1 MASLVRLVALA
12 ASVAVSSALTIAEI
26 NGNKFLSPYNG
37 QTVTNVTGIV
47 TAKGPDGIWIR
58 SIKADRDAATSESL
72 YVFGAKFATSNNITV
87 GDAISVGGKVSEY
100 RSSKDY
106 VYLTEL
112 ASPTLEEK
120 LSSGNKVKALVIGKD
135 TTDPP
140 TQQFSSLD
148 GGDVFA
154 VPNNV
159 SLISVANP
167 VLQPKK
173 YGMDFWE
180 SLSGE
185 LVTVR
190 KPTTINKP
198 NTYGDTW
205 VIGDWKVTGSND
217 RGGLTQDGTDANP
230 ETILI
235 GSPLDGT
242 SNPSTTKLG
251 DSLEEITGIVT
262 QAFGF
267 YRILP
272 TTALKV
278 KKSQKPAL
286 PSATKLK
293 STGKCSGLTFGAY
306 NIENLSPSSAHLPA
320 IAVHIV
326 DYLRAPDFLFL
337 QEVQDDNGATNDAV
351 VSANLTLSTL
361 AAAIASIGGPQ
372 YAFADI
378 DPVDDQDGGAPGGN
392 IRTAYFYKPS
402 LVRLYKPNAGG
413 SLDANAVLPGPRLKF
428 NPGRIDPTN
437 EAWTASR
444 KPLAAQWE
452 ILGKKGKVEGD
463 FFTVNVHFGSKG
475 GSSGIHGD
483 ARPPVNGGVEDR
495 QAQAEITA
503 TFVKVRLFILPRHNY
518 ENETDDPQSILAQ
531 DKRARVITAG
541 DFNEFISVAPLRSYA
556 SISGLSDLDAVA
568 GIDAKERYTY
578 LFDMQAQQLDHMFV
592 SDALRKGASYEHVHV
607 NTWVDSA
614 AQVSDHDPS
623 VAKLDVCS

>member
-1 MASLVRLVALA
+1 MASLVRIFGLA

-26 NGNKFLSPYNG
+26 NGNKFLSPYSG
-37 QTVTNVTGIV
+37 QTVSNVTGVV

-58 SIKADRDAATSESL
+58 STTPDREASTSESI
-72 YVFGAKFATSNNITV
+72 YVFGSSFATTNNLTV
-87 GDAISVGGKVSEY
+87 GDAISIGGKVQEY
-100 RSSKDY
+100 RSSKAY
-106 VYLTEL
+106 VYLTEIS
-112 ASPTLEEK
+112 SPMLEEK
-120 LSSGNKVKALVIGKD
+120 LSAGNKVKPLVIGKD
-135 TTDPP
+135 TTNPP

-167 VLQPKK
+167 VLEPTNF
-173 YGMDFWE
+173 GMDFWE

-190 KPTTINKP
+190 KPTAINKP
-198 NTYGDTW
+198 NNFGDTC
-205 VIGDWKVTGSND
+205 VIGDWKVTGENGRD
-217 RGGLTQDGTDANP
+217 GVTQTPKDANP
-230 ETILI
+230 ETIII
-235 GSPLDGT
+235 GSPLDGS
-242 SNPSTTKLG
+242 SNPTTTVLG
-251 DSLEEITGIVT
+251 DELEEITGVIT

-272 TTALKV
+272 TTAIKV
-278 KKSQKPAL
+278 KKSVKPAL

-293 STGKCSGLTFGAY
+293 SDGKCDGITFGAY
-306 NIENLSPSSAHLPA
+306 NVENLAPTSSHLAA
-320 IAVHIV
+320 IAAHIV
-326 DYLRAPDFLFL
+326 DYLKSPDLIFL
-337 QEVQDDNGATNDAV
+337 QEVQDDNGPTNDAI

-361 AAAIASIGGPQ
+361 SAAIADIGGPQ
-372 YAFADI
+372 YAFTDI

-402 LVRLYKPNAGG
+402 LIRLYKPNPGG
-413 SLDANAVLPGPRLKF
+413 SLDANEVLAGPTLKY

-452 ILGKKGKVEGD
+452 VLGKKGKSDGT

-475 GSSGIHGD
+475 GSSSIQGD

-495 QAQAEITA
+495 QAQAELTA
-503 TFVKVRLFILPRHNY
+503 NFVK
-518 ENETDDPQSILAQ
+518 SIFAQ
-531 DKRARVITAG
+531 DKNAHVITAG
-541 DFNEFISVAPLRSYA
+541 DFNEFATVAPLQSYV
-556 SISGLSDLDAVA
+556 SISGLNDLDAVV
-568 GIDAKERYTY
+568 GIKPVERYTY
-578 LFDMQAQQLDHMFV
+578 LFDMNAQQLDHMFI
-592 SDALRKGASYEHVHV
+592 SNSLKKHAKYEHIHV
-607 NTWVDSA
+607 NTWVGA
-614 AQVSDHDPS
+614 AQISDHDPS

>member
-1 MASLVRLVALA
+1 MRPSEGSAEHIGLATMPSLVRLVGLA

-37 QTVTNVTGIV
+37 QTVANVTGIV
-47 TAKGPDGIWIR
+47 TAKGPGGIWIR
-58 SIKADRDAATSESL
+58 STKPDRDASTSESL
-72 YVFGAKFATSNNITV
+72 YVFDAKFATANNLTV
-87 GDAISVGGKVSEY
+87 GDAISVGGKVTEY

-112 ASPTLEEK
+112 ASPTLEGK
-120 LSSGNKVKALVIGKD
+120 LSPGNKVKALVIGKD
-135 TTDPP
+135 TFDPP

-190 KPTTINKP
+190 KPTAVNKP
-198 NTYGDTW
+198 NNFGDTW
-205 VIGDWKVTGSND
+205 VIGDWKVTGRNGRD
-217 RGGLTQDGTDANP
+217 GLTQDGNDANP

-242 SNPSTTKLG
+242 SNPTTTKLG
-251 DSLEEITGIVT
+251 DDLDEITGIVT

-293 STGKCSGLTFGAY
+293 SDGKCSGLTFGAY
-306 NIENLSPSSAHLPA
+306 NVENLSPNSTHLPA
-320 IAVHIV
+320 IAAHIV
-326 DYLRAPDFLFL
+326 DYLRSPDLVFL
-337 QEVQDDNGATNDAV
+337 QEVQDDNGAKNDAV

-361 AAAIASIGGPQ
+361 AAAIASIGGPL
-372 YAFADI
+372 YAFADV
-378 DPVDDQDGGAPGGN
+378 DPVDDKDGGAPGGN
-392 IRTAYFYKPS
+392 IRTSYFYKPS

-413 SLDANAVLPGPRLKF
+413 PLDANAVLPGPTLKY

-444 KPLAAQWE
+444 KPLVAQWE
-452 ILGKKGKVEGD
+452 VLGKKGKSEGS

-475 GSSGIHGD
+475 GSSSLQGD
-483 ARPPVNGGVEDR
+483 ARPPVNGGVDDR
-495 QAQAEITA
+495 QAQAELTA
-503 TFVKVRLFILPRHNY
+503 EFVKV
-518 ENETDDPQSILAQ
+518 
-531 DKRARVITAG
+531 
-541 DFNEFISVAPLRSYA
+541 
-556 SISGLSDLDAVA
+556 
-568 GIDAKERYTY
+568 
-578 LFDMQAQQLDHMFV
+578 
-592 SDALRKGASYEHVHV
+592 
-607 NTWVDSA
+607 
-614 AQVSDHDPS
+614 
-623 VAKLDVCS
+623 C

>member
-1 MASLVRLVALA
+1 MATLVRLVGLA
-12 ASVAVSSALTIAEI
+12 ASVAVSTALTIAEI

-37 QTVTNVTGIV
+37 QTVANVTGIV

-58 SIKADRDAATSESL
+58 STQPDRDARTSESL
-72 YVFGAKFATSNNITV
+72 YVFGAKFATANNITV

-100 RSSKDY
+100 RSSKAY

-120 LSSGNKVKALVIGKD
+120 LSSGNQVKALVIGKD

-190 KPTTINKP
+190 KPTAINKP
-198 NTYGDTW
+198 NNFGDTW
-205 VIGDWKVTGSND
+205 VIGDWKVTGRNGRD
-217 RGGLTQDGTDANP
+217 GLTQDGKDANP
-230 ETILI
+230 ETIII

-278 KKSQKPAL
+278 KKSQNPAL
-286 PSATKLK
+286 PSATKLQ
-293 STGKCSGLTFGAY
+293 SDGQCSGLTFGAY
-306 NIENLSPSSAHLPA
+306 NVENLSPNSTHLPA
-320 IAVHIV
+320 IAAHIV
-326 DYLRAPDFLFL
+326 DYLRSPDLVFL
-337 QEVQDDNGATNDAV
+337 QEVQDDNGPINDAV

-372 YAFADI
+372 YAFTDV
-378 DPVDDQDGGAPGGN
+378 DPVDDKDGGAPGGN

-402 LVRLYKPNAGG
+402 LIRLFKPNAGG
-413 SLDANAVLPGPRLKF
+413 SLDANAVLPGPSLKF

-444 KPLAAQWE
+444 KPLVAQWE
-452 ILGKKGKVEGD
+452 VLGKKGKSEGV

-475 GSSGIHGD
+475 GSSSIQGD

-495 QAQAEITA
+495 QAQAELTA
-503 TFVKVRLFILPRHNY
+503 NFIK
-518 ENETDDPQSILAQ
+518 SIFAQ
-531 DKRARVITAG
+531 DKHARVITAG
-541 DFNEFISVAPLRSYA
+541 DFNEFISVAPLQTFVD
-556 SISGLSDLDAVA
+556 ISGLNDLDAVA
-568 GIDAKERYTY
+568 GIKPSERYTY

-592 SDALRKGASYEHVHV
+592 SDSLKKKAKYEHVHI
-607 NTWVDSA
+607 NTWVDKA
-614 AQVSDHDPS
+614 AQISDHDPS

>member
-1 MASLVRLVALA
+1 MASLVRMVGLA
-12 ASVAVSSALTIAEI
+12 ASVAVSSALTIAEV

-37 QTVTNVTGIV
+37 QTVANVTGVV
-47 TAKGPDGIWIR
+47 TAKGPDGFWIR
-58 SIKADRDAATSESL
+58 STTPDRDARTSESL
-72 YVFGAKFATSNNITV
+72 YVYGAKFATANNITV
-87 GDAISVGGKVSEY
+87 GDAISVGGNVSEY

-120 LSSGNKVKALVIGKD
+120 LSFGNKVKALVIGKD
-135 TTDPP
+135 TTGPP

-159 SLISVANP
+159 SLVSVANP

-190 KPTTINKP
+190 KPTAINKP
-198 NTYGDTW
+198 NNFGDTW
-205 VIGDWKVTGSND
+205 VIGDWKVTGRNGRD
-217 RGGLTQDGTDANP
+217 GLTQNGDDANP
-230 ETILI
+230 ETIII

-242 SNPSTTKLG
+242 ANPSTTKLG
-251 DSLEEITGIVT
+251 DSLDEITGIVT

-286 PSATKLK
+286 PAATKLT
-293 STGKCSGLTFGAY
+293 SDGKCSGLTFGSY
-306 NIENLSPSSAHLPA
+306 NVENLSPNSTHLPA
-320 IAVHIV
+320 IAAHLV
-326 DYLRAPDFLFL
+326 DSLRSPDLVFL
-337 QEVQDDNGATNDAV
+337 QEVQDDNGPTDDAV

-361 AAAIASIGGPQ
+361 AAAIAAIGGPQ
-372 YAFADI
+372 YAFADV
-378 DPVDDQDGGAPGGN
+378 DPVDNQDGGAPGGN
-392 IRTAYFYKPS
+392 IRTAYLYKPA
-402 LVRLYKPNAGG
+402 LIRLHKPNAGG
-413 SLDANAVLPGPRLKF
+413 PLDATAVLPGSSLTF
-428 NPGRIDPTN
+428 NPGRIDPAN
-437 EAWTASR
+437 AAWTASR
-444 KPLAAQWE
+444 KPLVAQWE
-452 ILGKKGKVEGD
+452 VLGRKGGSEGT

-475 GSSGIHGD
+475 GSSSLQGD
-483 ARPPVNGGVEDR
+483 ARPPVNGGVNNR
-495 QAQAEITA
+495 QAQAELTA
-503 TFVKVRLFILPRHNY
+503 SFVKSL
-518 ENETDDPQSILAQ
+518 LAR
-531 DKRARVITAG
+531 DAHAHIITAG
-541 DFNEFISVAPLRSYA
+541 DFNEFISVAPLRAYVSL
-556 SISGLSDLDAVA
+556 SGLHDLDAVA
-568 GIDAKERYTY
+568 GIGPAERYTY
-578 LFDMQAQQLDHMFV
+578 LFDMQAQQLDHVFV
-592 SDALRKGASYEHVHV
+592 SDALKRKKAAYEHVHV
-607 NTWVDSA
+607 NTWVDRA

>member
-1 MASLVRLVALA
+1 MASLIRLVGLA

-37 QTVTNVTGIV
+37 QTVSNITGVV

-58 SIKADRDAATSESL
+58 STDPDRDARTSESL
-72 YVFGAKFATSNNITV
+72 YVFGAKFASANNLTI

-100 RSSKDY
+100 RSNKDY

-112 ASPTLEEK
+112 SNPTLEKK
-120 LSSGNKVKALVIGKD
+120 LSSGNKVNALIIGKD

-154 VPNNV
+154 VPNNLSLV
-159 SLISVANP
+159 SAVNP
-167 VLQPKK
+167 VLEPKK
-173 YGMDFWE
+173 YGLDFWE

-190 KPTTINKP
+190 KPTAVNKP
-198 NTYGDTW
+198 NNFGDTW
-205 VIGDWKVTGSND
+205 VIGDWKVTGRNGRD
-217 RGGLTQDGTDANP
+217 GLTQTDKDANP
-230 ETILI
+230 ETIII
-235 GSPLDGT
+235 GSPLDGS

-251 DSLEEITGIVT
+251 DDLEEITGIVT

-272 TTALKV
+272 TTAIKV

-293 STGKCSGLTFGAY
+293 SDGKCDGITFGAY
-306 NIENLSPSSAHLPA
+306 NVENLSPNSSHLGA
-320 IAVHIV
+320 IALHIV
-326 DYLRAPDFLFL
+326 EYLKSPDLIFL
-337 QEVQDDNGATNDAV
+337 QEVQDDNGPTNDAV

-361 AAAIASIGGPQ
+361 AAAVAKIGGPQ
-372 YAFADI
+372 YAFTDI
-378 DPVDDQDGGAPGGN
+378 DPVDDKDGGAPGGN

-402 LVRLYKPNAGG
+402 LIRLYKPNPGG
-413 SLDANAVLPGPRLKF
+413 SLDANEVLAGPTLKF

-444 KPLAAQWE
+444 KPLVAEWE
-452 ILGKKGKVEGD
+452 VLGKKGKSDGK

-475 GSSGIHGD
+475 GSSSIQGD
-483 ARPPVNGGVEDR
+483 ARPPVNGGVDDR
-495 QAQAEITA
+495 QEQAELTA
-503 TFVKVRLFILPRHNY
+503 NFVKVTYQNSPC
-518 ENETDDPQSILAQ
+518 P
-531 DKRARVITAG
+531 
-541 DFNEFISVAPLRSYA
+541 IS
-556 SISGLSDLDAVA
+556 LSV
-568 GIDAKERYTY
+568 
-578 LFDMQAQQLDHMFV
+578 
-592 SDALRKGASYEHVHV
+592 
-607 NTWVDSA
+607 
-614 AQVSDHDPS
+614 
-623 VAKLDVCS
+623 